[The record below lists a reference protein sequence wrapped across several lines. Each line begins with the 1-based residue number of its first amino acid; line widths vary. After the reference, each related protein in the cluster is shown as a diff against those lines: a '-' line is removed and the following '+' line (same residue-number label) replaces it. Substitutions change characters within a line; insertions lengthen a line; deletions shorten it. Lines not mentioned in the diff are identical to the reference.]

1 VQVPVTP
8 RGGRV
13 GKALAEFLHLEA
25 AGGVVL
31 LVAAI
36 VALILANSPA
46 ANSVEHFWETSIGL
60 NVGSFSFTQPIEW
73 WVNDGLMTIFFFVV
87 GLEIKQELVVG
98 ELREPRR
105 AALPVIAAVGG
116 MVVPALLFV
125 AINAGQASV
134 SGWGIPMATDIAFA
148 VGVLALLG
156 RRVPPPL
163 RLFLLTLA
171 IVDDI
176 GGIIVIAVVY
186 SSGVQPAW
194 LCAAAAGVVLAW
206 ILRRLGVPWVSAYV
220 VVGIAVWYCAYESG
234 IHPTIAGV
242 VMGLIAPAVP
252 LRDHV
257 RVPEFTPG
265 RASIDRRIAEA
276 GAASRYASESIP
288 VTARLQHALH
298 PFSSFVIVPLFA
310 LANAGVHLGGG
321 GLLVNPLAIGII
333 VGLVVG
339 KPWGVYVASM
349 LAVRFGIADLPTG
362 VTRRH
367 VLGAGAIAGIGFT
380 VALFISALAFP
391 GSELLDEA
399 KLGVLVASVLAALVG
414 WAIFRTVPL
423 GPAELDDHADDV
435 RFASEEAD
443 VDPTDDPPDDELSG
457 APA

>member
-1 VQVPVTP
+1 MTP

-13 GKALAEFLHLEA
+13 GRALAEFLRLEA

-36 VALILANSPA
+36 AALVLANSPV

-60 NVGSFSFTQPIEW
+60 SFGSVSFQQSIEW

-105 AALPVIAAVGG
+105 AALPVIAALGG

-125 AINAGQASV
+125 SINSGRASV

-186 SSGVQPAW
+186 SSGVQAAW
-194 LCAAAAGVVLAW
+194 LTAAAAGVLLAW
-206 ILRRLGVPWVSAYV
+206 MLRRIGVPWISAYV
-220 VVGIAVWYCAYESG
+220 AVGVVVWYCASESG

-265 RASIDRRIAEA
+265 RASINRRIAEA
-276 GAASRYASESIP
+276 AAASRFASESIP
-288 VTARLQHALH
+288 VTARLQHTLH

-310 LANAGVHLGGG
+310 LANAGVHIGGG
-321 GLLVNPLAIGII
+321 GLLANPLAIGII

-339 KPWGVYVASM
+339 KPVGVYVASM
-349 LAVRFGIADLPTG
+349 LAVRSGVADLPSG

-367 VLGAGAIAGIGFT
+367 LLGAGAIAGIGFT

-391 GSELLDEA
+391 NSELLDQA
-399 KLGVLVASVLAALVG
+399 KLGVLVASITAAVVG
-414 WAIFRTVPL
+414 CAIFQTVPK
-423 GPAELDDHADDV
+423 GPVEVADHTDDV
-435 RFASEEAD
+435 HFAAEDAD
-443 VDPTDDPPDDELSG
+443 VDPTDDEITDDEITNDNV
-457 APA
+457 

>member
-1 VQVPVTP
+1 
-8 RGGRV
+8 
-13 GKALAEFLHLEA
+13 
-25 AGGVVL
+25 
-31 LVAAI
+31 
-36 VALILANSPA
+36 
-46 ANSVEHFWETSIGL
+46 
-60 NVGSFSFTQPIEW
+60 
-73 WVNDGLMTIFFFVV
+73 
-87 GLEIKQELVVG
+87 
-98 ELREPRR
+98 
-105 AALPVIAAVGG
+105 
-116 MVVPALLFV
+116 
-125 AINAGQASV
+125 
-134 SGWGIPMATDIAFA
+134 MATDIAFA

-186 SSGVQPAW
+186 SSGVKFGW
-194 LCAAAAGVVLAW
+194 LCAAGAGVALAW
-206 ILRRLGVPWVSAYV
+206 MLRRFGVPWISVYV
-220 VVGIAVWYCAYESG
+220 AVGVVVWYCAYESG

-257 RVPEFTPG
+257 RVPEFTAG

-276 GAASRYASESIP
+276 AAASRYADESIP
-288 VTARLQHALH
+288 VTARLQHTLH

-321 GLLVNPLAIGII
+321 GLLANPLAIGII

-339 KPWGVYVASM
+339 KPLGVYVASM
-349 LAVRFGIADLPTG
+349 LAVRLGVADLPTG

-391 GSELLDEA
+391 NSELLDEA
-399 KLGVLVASVLAALVG
+399 KLGVLVASVLAAIVG
-414 WAIFRTVPL
+414 GVIFQTVPK
-423 GPAELDDHADDV
+423 GPAELADHSDDV
-435 RFASEEAD
+435 HFATEDAD
-443 VDPTDDPPDDELSG
+443 VDPTDDPTDDDVVDDTV
-457 APA
+457 